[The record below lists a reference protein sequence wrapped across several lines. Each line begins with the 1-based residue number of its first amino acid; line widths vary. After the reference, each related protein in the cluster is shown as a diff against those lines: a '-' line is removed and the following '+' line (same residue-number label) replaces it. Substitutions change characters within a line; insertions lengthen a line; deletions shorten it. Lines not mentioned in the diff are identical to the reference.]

1 MSSEK
6 THPLHDHERTDWNL
20 NYVLVGF
27 VALIISVTAILA
39 ASWWIFR
46 DFRGS
51 AESRVL
57 GTGPAQPVLPPE
69 TRLQIAPSADWR
81 LMLEQEKAALQSYRW
96 VDRSRGIVRIPI
108 EREMELIAQRGFPA
122 AKPERSNT
130 K

>member
-6 THPLHDHERTDWNL
+6 EHPLHDHERTDWNL
-20 NYVLVGF
+20 NYVLAGF
-27 VALIISVTAILA
+27 TALVIAVTVILL

-46 DFRGS
+46 DLHGS
-51 AESRVL
+51 AESRIL
-57 GTGPAQPVLPPE
+57 GTGPAQPVLPHEP
-69 TRLQIAPSADWR
+69 RLQTSPSADWR
-81 LMLEQEKAALQSYRW
+81 LMLAEEKAALQSYRW

-122 AKPERSNT
+122 AKPEGRNT